1 VPWAD
6 LPERSHLAT
15 PDELATTLQ
24 QAGFTLEV
32 WNDLTEFAVEVM
44 TPIFDAPSDPKG
56 LQLLVP
62 DIQTK
67 VRNLLSNA
75 RENRLVLI
83 QAVARAV

>member
-1 VPWAD
+1 
-6 LPERSHLAT
+6 L
-15 PDELATTLQ
+15 
-24 QAGFTLEV
+24 
-32 WNDLTEFAVEVM
+32 
-44 TPIFDAPSDPKG
+44 FDAPGDPRG

-67 VRNLLSNA
+67 VRSLLSNA